1 MVDHKTYVQ
10 YSYEEEEEGTLHCC
24 QSMKNVLKWTLTLF
38 TLKRMLLS
46 IAAAVFL
53 KNHFYA
59 LFPHSPSKKLQTSYL
74 HTMGCKSC
82 D

>member
-1 MVDHKTYVQ
+1 MLSKYEKCAEVDTNAFHF
-10 YSYEEEEEGTLHCC
+10 EE
-24 QSMKNVLKWTLTLF
+24 NAA
-38 TLKRMLLS
+38 
-46 IAAAVFL
+46 AAAVSL

-59 LFPHSPSKKLQTSYL
+59 LFPHSASSEELQTSYL

>member
-1 MVDHKTYVQ
+1 MLSKYEKCAEVDTNAFHF
-10 YSYEEEEEGTLHCC
+10 EE
-24 QSMKNVLKWTLTLF
+24 N
-38 TLKRMLLS
+38 
-46 IAAAVFL
+46 AAAVFL

-59 LFPHSPSKKLQTSYL
+59 LFPHSPGKELQTSYL

>member
-1 MVDHKTYVQ
+1 MLSKYEKCAEVDTNAFHF
-10 YSYEEEEEGTLHCC
+10 EE
-24 QSMKNVLKWTLTLF
+24 NAAA
-38 TLKRMLLS
+38 
-46 IAAAVFL
+46 AAAVFL